1 LPQQLSVPTAHDV
14 DSCSEHIPPGVQFV
28 VVFPEDGGSEEEVV
42 DVVLGESVILPLVPT
57 NVGEYVRNNV
67 PVPRKV
73 GGYDTWTGC
82 AVGTD
87 TLEEDGF
94 EPASAAATIDS
105 LVGLRKKVN
114 ETANAHAAS
123 KPKMI
128 RTQHFTFPRR
138 LLSCRSSSSSLS

>member
-1 LPQQLSVPTAHDV
+1 
-14 DSCSEHIPPGVQFV
+14 
-28 VVFPEDGGSEEEVV
+28 VFPEDGGSEEEVV
-42 DVVLGESVILPLVPT
+42 VVVVLLGESVILPLVPT
-57 NVGEYVRNNV
+57 NVGEYVRSV

-94 EPASAAATIDS
+94 DPASAAATIDS
-105 LVGLRKKVN
+105 LVGLRKKLN
-114 ETANAHAAS
+114 ETAKAHAAS

-138 LLSCRSSSSSLS
+138 LLSCRSSSSSSSSSSS

>member
-1 LPQQLSVPTAHDV
+1 M
-14 DSCSEHIPPGVQFV
+14 DSCSEHIPPEVQFV
-28 VVFPEDGGSEEEVV
+28 VVFPEDGGSEEVV
-42 DVVLGESVILPLVPT
+42 VVVLLGESVILLLVPT
-57 NVGEYVRNNV
+57 NVGEYVRSV

-73 GGYDTWTGC
+73 GGYDTNVGRAGC

-87 TLEEDGF
+87 TCEDGF

-123 KPKMI
+123 KPKTI
-128 RTQHFTFPRR
+128 RTQHFTFP
-138 LLSCRSSSSSLS
+138 C

>member
-1 LPQQLSVPTAHDV
+1 M
-14 DSCSEHIPPGVQFV
+14 
-28 VVFPEDGGSEEEVV
+28 FPEDGGSEEEVV
-42 DVVLGESVILPLVPT
+42 VVVLLGESVILPLVPT

-138 LLSCRSSSSSLS
+138 LLSCRSSSSSSSS

>member
-1 LPQQLSVPTAHDV
+1 M

-28 VVFPEDGGSEEEVV
+28 VVFPKDGGSEEEVV
-42 DVVLGESVILPLVPT
+42 VVLLGESVILPLVPT
-57 NVGEYVRNNV
+57 NVGEYVRNV

-73 GGYDTWTGC
+73 GGYDTNVGRAGC

-87 TLEEDGF
+87 TFEDGF
-94 EPASAAATIDS
+94 DPASAAATIDS

-128 RTQHFTFPRR
+128 RTPHFIFPRR
-138 LLSCRSSSSSLS
+138 LIIILMFTCINATKSRCWWW

>member
-1 LPQQLSVPTAHDV
+1 MPTAQV
-14 DSCSEHIPPGVQFV
+14 DSCSEHMPPEVQFV
-28 VVFPEDGGSEEEVV
+28 VVFPEDGGSEEVV
-42 DVVLGESVILPLVPT
+42 VVVLLGESVILPLVPT
-57 NVGEYVRNNV
+57 NVGEYVRSV

-73 GGYDTWTGC
+73 GGYDTWAGC
-82 AVGTD
+82 TVGTG
-87 TLEEDGF
+87 TLEDGF
-94 EPASAAATIDS
+94 DPASAAATIDS

-138 LLSCRSSSSSLS
+138 LLSCRSSSSLLS